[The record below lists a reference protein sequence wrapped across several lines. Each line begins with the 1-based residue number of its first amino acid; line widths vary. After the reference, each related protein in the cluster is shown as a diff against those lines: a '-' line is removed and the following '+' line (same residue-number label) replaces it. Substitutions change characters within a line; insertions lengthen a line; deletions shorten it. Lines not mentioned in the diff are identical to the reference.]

1 MSAKKAVIEVH
12 KFGGASLSD
21 AAAFRRAVQIVKGR
35 PAPRVVVVSAPAGVT
50 DALLSLAARAAAG
63 GGDLGARQVE
73 ALRLRYTEILR
84 GAVTRGSVKEVA
96 DDIEGSMDELS
107 RLLSSLAVLKELTAR
122 TRDFIVSRGERLS
135 ARILAAAL
143 AAGGVRAR
151 YVEATEVIFT
161 DGPFGGASPNLMR
174 TDLAVRKTLRPL
186 CAAGIVPVVPGFI
199 GAAEI
204 DEHHDEQDEG
214 RGDLR
219 GEALPG
225 APPAARSQP
234 VAERRARGVTTLG
247 RGGSDLTATLIGR
260 ALSAREVSLWKD
272 VPGLLTADPRVVP
285 DARVIPQLH
294 LREAAELAYFGAK
307 VLHPRALIPIA
318 GRPIP
323 VFVRPFADPSAA
335 GTEISAR
342 RTLDRYPV
350 KALSAVGG
358 QALLTVAGNGM
369 LGVPG
374 IAARTFESLHRQG
387 ISVSL
392 ISQSSSEQSICFS
405 VPAGVARRAR
415 DRLTYEFRDQIA
427 RGEVDG
433 IDLRSGLATVAVVG
447 IGMAGHLGIAS
458 RVFAALA
465 EAGINI
471 VAIAQGSSEL
481 NISFVVAAKDA
492 PAAQRAVHAAF
503 QLSKIGGGAAARAAF
518 TDAVLLGF
526 GQIGRALA
534 GIMSKAGGK
543 RRGGPAA
550 DRSSL
555 RLVAAIDRRGF
566 VFDPSGLSPRTVAAL
581 VAAKKAGR
589 SLADV
594 PGGQLATP
602 GDALSFLAEHALSDP
617 MLVDVTAD
625 ESTPLIRQ
633 ALGAGMDVVLANKR
647 PLSGP
652 RQESEALAA
661 LAARAGR
668 RMLTE
673 ATVGAGLPIF
683 DTYRKLAESGDR
695 VIKIE
700 GCLSGTLGFVLTEVE
715 HGRSFSE
722 ALRRAMERG
731 YTEPDPR
738 DDLSG
743 ADVGRKA
750 LILGRLLGFAGEPG
764 DVAVE
769 SLVPAAVRSL
779 PRDEFLASLGTLD
792 AEWSRRGA
800 AAKAKGATLRY
811 VASVTKDRISVG
823 LKVVGRASPF
833 FGLKGTDNQVAFT
846 TARYR
851 KNPLVI
857 TGPGAGPAVTAAG
870 VLNDMLR
877 VGG

>member
-1 MSAKKAVIEVH
+1 
-12 KFGGASLSD
+12 
-21 AAAFRRAVQIVKGR
+21 
-35 PAPRVVVVSAPAGVT
+35 
-50 DALLSLAARAAAG
+50 
-63 GGDLGARQVE
+63 
-73 ALRLRYTEILR
+73 
-84 GAVTRGSVKEVA
+84 
-96 DDIEGSMDELS
+96 
-107 RLLSSLAVLKELTAR
+107 
-122 TRDFIVSRGERLS
+122 
-135 ARILAAAL
+135 
-143 AAGGVRAR
+143 
-151 YVEATEVIFT
+151 
-161 DGPFGGASPNLMR
+161 
-174 TDLAVRKTLRPL
+174 
-186 CAAGIVPVVPGFI
+186 
-199 GAAEI
+199 
-204 DEHHDEQDEG
+204 
-214 RGDLR
+214 
-219 GEALPG
+219 
-225 APPAARSQP
+225 
-234 VAERRARGVTTLG
+234 
-247 RGGSDLTATLIGR
+247 
-260 ALSAREVSLWKD
+260 
-272 VPGLLTADPRVVP
+272 VVP

-307 VLHPRALIPIA
+307 VLHPRALIPVA

-374 IAARTFESLHRQG
+374 IAARTFEALHRQG

-405 VPAGVARRAR
+405 VPAGAARRAR
-415 DRLTYEFRDQIA
+415 DRLTDEFRDQIA

-433 IDLRSGLATVAVVG
+433 IDVRSGLATMAVVG
-447 IGMAGHLGIAS
+447 IGMAGHLGIAA

-492 PAAQRAVHAAF
+492 PAAQRAVHGAF
-503 QLSKIGGGAAARAAF
+503 QLSKIGGGAAARAAY

-543 RRGGPAA
+543 RRGGRAA
-550 DRSSL
+550 DRPSL

-566 VFDPSGLSPRTVAAL
+566 VFDPNGLSPRTVAAL
-581 VAAKKAGR
+581 VASKKAGR
-589 SLADV
+589 SLADG

-602 GDALSFLAEHALSDP
+602 TDALSFLAEHALSDP

-625 ESTPLIRQ
+625 ETTPLIRQ
-633 ALGAGMDVVLANKR
+633 ALGGGMDVVLANKR

-652 RQESEALAA
+652 RQESEALAT

-715 HGRSFSE
+715 HGRPFSE
-722 ALRRAMERG
+722 ALRRAMDLG

-743 ADVGRKA
+743 TDVGRKA
-750 LILGRLLGFAGEPG
+750 LILGRLLGFTGEPG

-769 SLVPAAVRSL
+769 SLVPAAVRTL
-779 PRDEFLASLGTLD
+779 PRDAFLARLGGLD
-792 AEWSRRGA
+792 ADWSRRGA
-800 AAKAKGATLRY
+800 AAKAKGGTLRY

-823 LKVVGRASPF
+823 LKVVDRSSPF

-870 VLNDMLR
+870 VLNDMFR